1 MPYAFLKTKGK
12 NDMLSVDR
20 EAARPEGFEEAPAGN
35 EVTGNVTE
43 GPGDKAR
50 STNQ

>member
-20 EAARPEGFEEAPAGN
+20 EAARPEGFEEAPAGK
-35 EVTGNVTE
+35 EVAGKIIV
-43 GPGDKAR
+43 GPGDRAR